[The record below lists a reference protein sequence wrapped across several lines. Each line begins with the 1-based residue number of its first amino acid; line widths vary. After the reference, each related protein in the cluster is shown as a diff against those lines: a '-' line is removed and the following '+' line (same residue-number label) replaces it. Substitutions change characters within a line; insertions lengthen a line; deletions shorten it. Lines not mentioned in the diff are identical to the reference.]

1 MKRWIAMLLAGAMLF
16 GLTACGGGNSSD
28 AAANGGAAATTDG
41 AAADTPAAAK
51 AEFQFKYADITSK
64 NHPKNIVAEKFMTEV
79 EERSGGRIQFE
90 RYYDSSIGSARE
102 IAEALMQGTVD
113 MMAGGSGDASVYAPV
128 LEILTNGPFLYDSP
142 EHGAAVL
149 RAVWD
154 DVTTM
159 LRDANMQPLFPY
171 YMGTRQLIS
180 KKPVRSFAD
189 FQGLR
194 KRTLETPFFIDMF
207 RAMGGN
213 PSPTAYS
220 EVYTALQTGVVEAA
234 GGDAQSIYTQKWY
247 EQAKYLTKYDLIRV
261 QTIMVMSK
269 ASYDRLPDDLKQIVD
284 EVAWEQVDW
293 ANQMAVESEEET
305 LVELETQGVEIIEL
319 PEEERQKFKDA
330 LADYTADYAL
340 SLGADVK
347 ALYEKMLQVTY

>member
-1 MKRWIAMLLAGAMLF
+1 MKRRIALFLAASMLF
-16 GLTACGGGNSSD
+16 SLTACGGGGGSASAPD
-28 AAANGGAAATTDG
+28 SGTATAPQSGGADSP
-41 AAADTPAAAK
+41 PAAQ
-51 AEFQFKYADITSK
+51 AEFKFNYADITSK
-64 NHPKNIVAEKFMTEV
+64 DHPKNIVAEKFMTEV
-79 EERSGGRIQFE
+79 EKRSDGRIQFE

-102 IAEALMQGTVD
+102 IAEAMMQGTVD

-149 RAVWD
+149 HAVWD
-154 DVTTM
+154 DVTKM

-220 EVYTALQTGVVEAA
+220 EVYTALQTGVVDAA

-261 QTIMVMSK
+261 QTVMVMSK
-269 ASYDRLPDDLKQIVD
+269 SSYDSLPEDLQQLVSD
-284 EVAWEQVDW
+284 VGWELVDW
-293 ANQMAVESEEET
+293 ANQMAVASEEET
-305 LVELETQGVEIIEL
+305 LEKLKQEGVEIIEL
-319 PEEERQKFKDA
+319 SDAERQEFKDA

-347 ALYEKMLQVTY
+347 ALYDKMLTVTY